1 MNKTVYILGAG
12 FSMDAGAP
20 SQEKLVEKIFE
31 IHNSDPNVFTY
42 GSVNRFKNFLTD
54 TLNLLLPKHC

>member
-20 SQEKLVEKIFE
+20 SKANLVKAIFE
-31 IHNSDPNVFTY
+31 LRNNDSYSKTTASHP
-42 GSVNRFKNFLTD
+42 
-54 TLNLLLPKHC
+54 